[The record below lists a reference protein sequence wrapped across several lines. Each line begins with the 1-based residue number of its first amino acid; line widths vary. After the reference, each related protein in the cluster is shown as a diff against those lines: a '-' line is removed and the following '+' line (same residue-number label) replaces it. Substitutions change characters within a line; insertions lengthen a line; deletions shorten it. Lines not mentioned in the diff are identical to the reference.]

1 MADFRMHFE
10 DHDYDEAAPTI
21 EALVARYGDWLL
33 ARDPGEESNPFDLQ
47 LMLDWKLGYGDGRF
61 DIWRRSEV
69 EQFLLEWCPRKVSMP
84 AQWSIPMVQR
94 VADAFL
100 FLDDQGLLSSD
111 GDDAGTLADFARALG
126 PQMQA
131 AMSNPANFGMA
142 KGLVAGAGA
151 DFGSDLTPDSI
162 QRIMDDFNELP
173 YEQRKAITDPHIRQP
188 EPTPTIGPVVMP
200 SDDMVRRSAAEAPV
214 LHQFKAL
221 ADFFKAPGRRLTAK
235 GNIRL
240 ADAGEL
246 SGILGTEPLEEVVGQ
261 RTFKKHSS
269 EDMPDLDHW
278 QWWAREVG
286 ALRVQ
291 KGRMVAVE
299 AWQKRAVNDPV
310 SEARKAYEVLQRFG
324 VYSSYRRM
332 GLFPIGRFVDETDTA
347 VLMMLLVS
355 SGPLQFEDLTSKIAV
370 IRKAAGFQFVMAN
383 PELEA
388 NIMNDAID
396 DMLTVLERAGVIV
409 QDDSGFEHRHYRL
422 RRVSGTVA
430 LTPFGTLMAVEQ
442 ARRSGYVVEIL
453 DAPSD
458 LTAQRLTELA
468 AAEELEVEAWLSLV
482 AQWVDVQADRVAAVR
497 DLCDE
502 LTENERIF
510 VVLATDLPDSLADD
524 FATVF
529 RHRLNTHPPHD
540 VLAAI
545 AYSWLTEVGRL
556 GIDETDPQRDAVSE
570 LIILGFLASADP
582 QGTIEEAA
590 QEVPPE
596 EFSAMVSQAASIMPP
611 YVESLLEAIGRYYS
625 DKVVAKNA
633 RRELLRVRSRLANL
647 GSRDG

>member
-1 MADFRMHFE
+1 MADIRMRFE

-21 EALVARYGDWLL
+21 EALVALYGQWLN
-33 ARDPGEESNPFDLQ
+33 ARKPAEDADPFDLQ

-69 EQFLLEWCPRKVSMP
+69 EEFLLQWCPRKVSMP

-111 GDDAGTLADFARALG
+111 GDDATKLADFARTLG
-126 PQMQA
+126 PQMQV

-162 QRIMDDFNELP
+162 QQIMDDFNALP
-173 YEQRKAITDPHIRQP
+173 YEQRKAITDPQIGQP
-188 EPTPTIGPVVMP
+188 EPMPTIGPVVMP
-200 SDDMVRRSAAEAPV
+200 SDDEVRRSAAEAPV
-214 LHQFKAL
+214 LRQFNAL

-246 SGILGTEPLEEVVGQ
+246 SEILGTEPLEEVVGQ

-299 AWQKRAVNDPV
+299 AWQKRAANDPV
-310 SEARKAYEVLQRFG
+310 SQARQAYEVLQSFG

-332 GLFPIGRFVDETDTA
+332 GLFPVERFIDETDTA
-347 VLMMLLVS
+347 VLMMLLDS
-355 SGPLQFEDLTSKIAV
+355 SVPLQFEELTSRIAV
-370 IRKAAGFQFVMAN
+370 IRKQAGIQPVLGN
-383 PELEA
+383 PELDA
-388 NIMNDAID
+388 DIVNSAID

-409 QDDSGFEHRHYRL
+409 QDQLEFSQERYRQ
-422 RRVSGTVA
+422 RRVGGTVA

-442 ARRSGYVVEIL
+442 TRRSGLVVQTL
-453 DAPSD
+453 DAASD
-458 LTAQRLTELA
+458 LTAQRLAELA
-468 AAEELEVEAWLSLV
+468 AAEMLEVEAWFSLV
-482 AQWVDVQADRVAAVR
+482 AQWVDEQADRVAAVR
-497 DLCDE
+497 DLCEE
-502 LTENERIF
+502 LTENEMIF
-510 VVLATDLPDSLADD
+510 SVLATELPDPLADD
-524 FATVF
+524 FATVLH
-529 RHRLNTHPPHD
+529 HRMETHAPDD

-545 AYSWLTEVGRL
+545 AYRWLTTVGRL
-556 GIDETDPQRDAVSE
+556 GPDETDPQREAFSE
-570 LIILGFLASADP
+570 LIILGFLASIEP
-582 QGTIEEAA
+582 QETIYATA
-590 QEVPPE
+590 QKLPPE
-596 EFSAMVSQAASIMPP
+596 EFAAMVSHAASIMPP

-625 DKVVAKNA
+625 DKVVAKDA
-633 RRELLRVRSRLANL
+633 RREVLRVRSRLANL
-647 GSRDG
+647 RARDG